1 MNDYN
6 YFLFHDLFKNVR
18 LKIKEEEKT
27 RITFN
32 DKELKKKDKK

>member
-6 YFLFHDLFKNVR
+6 YFMFQDLFKNVR
-18 LKIKEEEKT
+18 FKIKEEEKT